1 MIHGDPIIARIRESR
16 PLSPT
21 LKRLVLEPADGAPLP
36 PAAPGAHVTLRL
48 KSAGRAWNNAY
59 SLVSEPGRRDRYEI
73 IVRRVHASRGGSAH
87 IHDTL
92 APGDLIDLSAPINL
106 FPPAASARRHL
117 LIGGG
122 VGVTPLM
129 SFPPLLRALRA
140 PFELHQVCSAA
151 ERGVFEALL
160 SPHGPDVHIHV
171 GRGAIDLPGILE
183 RQPLG
188 THVFVCGPEALMEAV
203 TGAAAAAGW
212 PASSV
217 HQESFAAASGAPFTA
232 VLARSGRRIAVA
244 GNQSLLEALEAAGVD
259 APSLC
264 RGGAC
269 GECMIGVLDGAPD
282 HRDHYLSG
290 PERAG
295 GALIMTCVSRARTPA
310 LVLDL

>member
-16 PLSPT
+16 PLSAT
-21 LKRLVLEPADGAPLP
+21 LKRLILQPADGGLLP

-48 KSAGRAWNNAY
+48 KGADRAWNNAY

-73 IVRRVHASRGGSAH
+73 IVRRVTPSRGGSAH
-87 IHDTL
+87 IHDAL
-92 APGDLIDLSAPINL
+92 APGDPVHLSAPINL

-122 VGVTPLM
+122 IGLTPLL
-129 SFPPLLRALRA
+129 SFPPLLRALGA
-140 PFELHQVCSAA
+140 PFELHQICSAA
-151 ERGVFEALL
+151 ERGAFEALL
-160 SPHGPDVHIHV
+160 SPHGPGVHVHA
-171 GRGAIDLPGILE
+171 GRRAIDLPGILA

-188 THVFVCGPEALMEAV
+188 AHVYVCGPPSLMEAV
-203 TGAAAAAGW
+203 ADAAAAAGW

-217 HQESFAAASGAPFTA
+217 HQESFAAGSGAPFTA
-232 VLARSGRRIAVA
+232 VLARSGRRIPVA
-244 GNQSLLEALEAAGVD
+244 GDQSLLEALEAAGVD

-269 GECMIGVLDGAPD
+269 GECMVGVLDGAPD
-282 HRDHYLSG
+282 HRDHYLSAR
-290 PERAG
+290 ERAS